1 MIIMSCSTA
10 QVDQGIITE
19 EGNVVGTKRRLTPDI
34 SETQH
39 CHSET
44 SAVSVTAAVTAGKGR
59 CCSSVEETENAMKL
73 EDSKG
78 RKREREAEYLA
89 QAQKMDISETTLPE
103 RVPAPGV
110 DGSPVEPM
118 AGQGEGEVQ
127 PTNSLLT
134 LTGEESF
141 LGSGS
146 PLTVDKVAA
155 VQHLHRLALQYGT
168 DHYHTNSGSD
178 TSTHIRQLSS
188 GSSE

>member
-39 CHSET
+39 CNSDT
-44 SAVSVTAAVTAGKGR
+44 SAVPVTTAVTAGKGR

-78 RKREREAEYLA
+78 REGEREAEYLA
-89 QAQKMDISETTLPE
+89 QAQKMDISETTLP
-103 RVPAPGV
+103 APGL